1 MLSNNLFFQNRAFR
15 ITAPTPPA
23 VGPVQ
28 LVPSLSQ
35 TVTGSCPAGATY
47 WDIGVYNDTS
57 PTPNSGSGLAL
68 NPQYSMLTS
77 TTGYAGTNI
86 APASAGVVKQFCNG
100 SRVPP
105 EIAPQLCTGP
115 NGFANAQG
123 CIQPGTVGIGITVPS
138 GVPDSTPPPLAQF
151 TLTPAATV
159 DEGSNWINM
168 FYGPL
173 SLVNPTILSGGAGY
187 GVTIGNY
194 APAAGSPAIGAIPTS
209 SPTFAVTP
217 RTDYFGNPRPAVTNG
232 TVFSIGA
239 VEIAGGSAT
248 LVGIAPSTGAFGSWV
263 IHNPSTAEQFTY
275 TNTGS
280 ATVTVTTV
288 VLSDTTDYSL
298 SFNGCAGHVLN
309 AGLSCTVAIQFTP
322 STTGVHNGT
331 LTVNGGAPASISLTG
346 TGIAPSATLVG
357 TLPQPFPANFGS
369 VVEGQAQTVQQIYTY
384 TNTSAASTGGVFTIT
399 GTTLTEGTPP
409 VNAADFSVAFGN
421 CTNGKVLTP
430 GNSCTIQMQFNPHS
444 TGAINA
450 TLTVT
455 GPSAQSVTLTGTGL
469 YAPSAVT
476 VSTPNPALTTTTANL
491 TTKRGVVTVTNTGP
505 GKVSLTAVPTITR
518 ATGTGTFSAYTP
530 ATGTRCTAT
539 TVLASGAACVVGV
552 QYVPTD
558 TATSTAHVSVTDTG
572 TGATQTTV
580 ATQSSANFT
589 GN

>member
-1 MLSNNLFFQNRAFR
+1 
-15 ITAPTPPA
+15 
-23 VGPVQ
+23 
-28 LVPSLSQ
+28 
-35 TVTGSCPAGATY
+35 
-47 WDIGVYNDTS
+47 
-57 PTPNSGSGLAL
+57 
-68 NPQYSMLTS
+68 
-77 TTGYAGTNI
+77 
-86 APASAGVVKQFCNG
+86 
-100 SRVPP
+100 
-105 EIAPQLCTGP
+105 
-115 NGFANAQG
+115 
-123 CIQPGTVGIGITVPS
+123 
-138 GVPDSTPPPLAQF
+138 
-151 TLTPAATV
+151 
-159 DEGSNWINM
+159 
-168 FYGPL
+168 
-173 SLVNPTILSGGAGY
+173 
-187 GVTIGNY
+187 
-194 APAAGSPAIGAIPTS
+194 
-209 SPTFAVTP
+209 
-217 RTDYFGNPRPAVTNG
+217 
-232 TVFSIGA
+232 VFSIGA

-275 TNTGS
+275 TNTSS

-309 AGLSCTVAIQFTP
+309 AGLSCTVAAQFTP

-384 TNTSAASTGGVFTIT
+384 TNTSPASTGGVFTIT

-430 GNSCTIQMQFNPHS
+430 GNSCTIQVQFNPHS

-455 GPSAQSVTLTGTGL
+455 GPGAQSVTLTGTGL
-469 YAPSAVT
+469 YAPSAVK
-476 VSTPNPALTTTTANL
+476 VSAPNPALTTTTANL

-505 GKVSLTAVPTITR
+505 GKVSFTAVPTITR
-518 ATGTGTFSAYTP
+518 DTGTGTFSSYTP

-552 QYVPTD
+552 QYAPTD

-572 TGATQTTV
+572 AGATS
-580 ATQSSANFT
+580 ATIVTQSANFS